1 MGNFASPGVCFF
13 SSHRPKRPPKRPL
26 QRSLRR
32 KALFRWGPWE
42 WDCHGIFCC
51 MYIYIYTYVTYV
63 CVYTLVPKYEWLLWM
78 LHHTW
83 YVYIYIHQMLF
94 IQLELFKGWVKHTM
108 VYILLE
114 IVGWFIYCW
123 TYLKLMIIPFVS
135 TVLMIRFMDISRYY

>member
-51 MYIYIYTYVTYV
+51 MYIYIYICDICMCIYSSTKIWMVIMDVT
-63 CVYTLVPKYEWLLWM
+63 
-78 LHHTW
+78 HTW
-83 YVYIYIHQMLF
+83 YVYIYTSD
-94 IQLELFKGWVKHTM
+94 V
-108 VYILLE
+108 
-114 IVGWFIYCW
+114 IY
-123 TYLKLMIIPFVS
+123 TTGTI
-135 TVLMIRFMDISRYY
+135 